1 MRAAVPVR
9 SLPSRMRRTISAAEQ
24 QQRLADVGIVQS
36 EPPRAAV
43 RAFRVSLARKAS
55 RLGMV

>member
-1 MRAAVPVR
+1 
-9 SLPSRMRRTISAAEQ
+9 MRRTISAAEQ